1 MKQYIIKR
9 LLLIIVTL
17 FGLITITFMV
27 ARVAPGDPARVA
39 AGPDATEEMVQ
50 VLREE
55 FGLNKNLFLQYV
67 DYIKGLVTG
76 NLGRS
81 IRTQH
86 DVVADL
92 VRLFP
97 ATFELTI
104 FSLLLAVVLG
114 IPLGVICAVYRDGP
128 LDHLARVFSVSGLAV
143 PMFWLGLMLQLVFAL
158 KFDLFPVGG
167 RLGMLTQAP
176 PAITHLYLIDSLIAG
191 KWSTFLEALQ
201 HIFLPAVVLSFPAL
215 ASIIRVNRADM
226 LEVLG
231 RDFITSA
238 RAHGISRLRIVT
250 QYALKNA
257 MIPTTTMIG
266 LRFGWMLG
274 GTILVETVFD
284 WPGIGQYAVQSAIF
298 SDFQP
303 IMGATLV
310 IGFSFMMAN
319 LIIDLL
325 YGWLDPRVRYD

>member
-1 MKQYIIKR
+1 M
-9 LLLIIVTL
+9 LIVITL
-17 FGLITITFMV
+17 FGLITITFLV

-39 AGPDATEEMVQ
+39 AGPDATAEMVQ
-50 VLREE
+50 ALRQE
-55 FGLNKNLFLQYV
+55 FGLNKPLVVQYA
-67 DYIKGLVTG
+67 DYLKGLVVG

-86 DVVADL
+86 YVIKDL

-97 ATFELTI
+97 ATLELTV
-104 FSLLLAVVLG
+104 FSLFLAVVLG
-114 IPLGVICAVYRDGP
+114 IPLGVLCAVYRDGP
-128 LDHLARVFSVSGLAV
+128 LDHLARIVSVSGLAL
-143 PMFWLGLMLQLVFAL
+143 PMFWLGLMLQLILAL

-167 RLGMLTQAP
+167 RLGMLSLPP
-176 PAITHLYLIDSLIAG
+176 PAITRLYLIDSLITGNWAVFAESL
-191 KWSTFLEALQ
+191 KY
-201 HIFLPAVVLSFPAL
+201 IFLPAVVLSFPAL

-226 LEVLG
+226 LEVLN

-238 RAHGISRLRIVT
+238 RAHGISKFRIVT

-257 MIPTTTMIG
+257 MIPTATMIG

-303 IMGATLV
+303 IMGTTLV
-310 IGFSFMMAN
+310 IGLCFMLVN

-325 YGWLDPRVRYD
+325 YGLLDPRVRYD